1 MLKIFTDVL
10 DPFLWGLFPIIRKF
24 ERKYKN
30 FKYEFVM
37 GGLIDDYE
45 EFLPQNFREKNSI
58 KLGNKILYDM
68 YRATSTITNMK
79 GFSSPPKLFTED
91 YKSSYPLDKY
101 FLSVKEIDGDKS
113 KDYMRKILE
122 EAIIFEK
129 NIFKI
134 DVQKDIVKDF
144 ALNLEEFIFNY
155 ENSQGIFLQN
165 RMETFDYRIKK
176 FPGFLITENNRVLQN
191 IMNFGRIEEFLL
203 ENLDLEERDENLSE
217 EEKILDYI
225 NSYDLV
231 LKDEIKIV
239 FGEDNKLEELIK
251 EGSIKIRE
259 VNSFEILEMAWDKI
273 IRQKLPFNF
282 KNFKNLL

>member
-10 DPFLWGLFPIIRKF
+10 DPFLWGIFPIIRQF

-30 FKYEFVM
+30 FSYEFVM
-37 GGLIDDYE
+37 GGLIGDYE
-45 EFLPQNFREKNSI
+45 EFLPKNFRDKNSLE
-58 KLGNKILYDM
+58 LGNKILYDM
-68 YRATSTITNMK
+68 YRASGTLTKMP
-79 GFSSPPKLFTED
+79 GFSKSPNLFTED

-101 FLSVKEIDGDKS
+101 FLSVKEIDEDIS

-122 EAIIFEK
+122 EAIIFGK
-129 NIFKI
+129 NIFELET
-134 DVQKDIVKDF
+134 QKEIVEDF
-144 ALNLEEFIFNY
+144 GLDFEDFKFNY
-155 ENSQGIFLQN
+155 ENSQDIFLQN

-176 FPGFLITENNRVLQN
+176 MPGFLITENNRVLQN
-191 IMNFGRIEEFLL
+191 IMDFSRVEEFLL

-225 NSYDLV
+225 RSYDLV

-239 FGEDNKLEELIK
+239 FGEDNKLEDLLKDGIVEIK
-251 EGSIKIRE
+251 K

-273 IRQKLPFNF
+273 YEKEASF
-282 KNFKNLL
+282 

>member
-37 GGLIDDYE
+37 GGLIGDYE
-45 EFLPQNFREKNSI
+45 EFLPQNFREKNSLE
-58 KLGNKILYDM
+58 LGNKILYDM
-68 YRATSTITNMK
+68 YRATSTITNIK
-79 GFSSPPKLFTED
+79 GFSSPPELFTED

-101 FLSVKEIDGDKS
+101 FLSVKEIDEDKS
-113 KDYMRKILE
+113 KAYMRKILE

-129 NIFKI
+129 NIFKM

-144 ALNLEEFIFNY
+144 GLDFEEFIFNY
-155 ENSQGIFLQN
+155 ENSHDIFLQN

-176 FPGFLITENNRVLQN
+176 LPGFLITENNRVLQN
-191 IMNFGRIEEFLL
+191 IMDFSKIEEFLL
-203 ENLDLEERDENLSE
+203 ENLDLEEREDNLDKK
-217 EEKILDYI
+217 EKIIDYVK
-225 NSYDLV
+225 SYDLV

-239 FGEDNKLEELIK
+239 FGEYNKLEELIK
-251 EGSIKIRE
+251 EGRIKIRE
-259 VNSFEILEMAWDKI
+259 VNSFEILEIKW
-273 IRQKLPFNF
+273 
-282 KNFKNLL
+282 

>member
-37 GGLIDDYE
+37 GGLIGDYE
-45 EFLPQNFREKNSI
+45 EFLPQNFREKNSLE
-58 KLGNKILYDM
+58 LGNKILYDM
-68 YRATSTITNMK
+68 YRATSTITNIK
-79 GFSSPPKLFTED
+79 GFSSPPELFTED

-101 FLSVKEIDGDKS
+101 FLSVKEIDEDES
-113 KDYMRKILE
+113 KAYMRKILE

-129 NIFKI
+129 NIFKM

-144 ALNLEEFIFNY
+144 GLDFEEFIFNY
-155 ENSQGIFLQN
+155 ENSHDIFLQN

-191 IMNFGRIEEFLL
+191 IMDFSKIEEFLL
-203 ENLDLEERDENLSE
+203 ENLDLEERE
-217 EEKILDYI
+217 EKLLAAEKILNYI
-225 NSYDLV
+225 NSYELV

-251 EGSIKIRE
+251 EGRIKTRE
-259 VNSFEILEMAWDKI
+259 VNSFEILEINDK
-273 IRQKLPFNF
+273 N
-282 KNFKNLL
+282 

>member
-10 DPFLWGLFPIIRKF
+10 DPFLWGIFPIIRKF

-30 FKYEFVM
+30 FSYEFVM
-37 GGLIDDYE
+37 GGLIGDYE
-45 EFLPQNFREKNSI
+45 EFLPKNFRDKNSLE
-58 KLGNKILYDM
+58 LGNKILYDM
-68 YRATSTITNMK
+68 YRASGTLTKMP
-79 GFSSPPKLFTED
+79 GFSKSPNLFTED

-101 FLSVKEIDGDKS
+101 FLSVKEIDEDIS

-122 EAIIFEK
+122 EAIIFGK
-129 NIFKI
+129 NIFELET
-134 DVQKDIVKDF
+134 QKEIVEDF
-144 ALNLEEFIFNY
+144 GLDFEDFKFNY
-155 ENSQGIFLQN
+155 ENSQDIFLQN

-176 FPGFLITENNRVLQN
+176 MPGFLITENNRVLQN
-191 IMNFGRIEEFLL
+191 IMDFNRVEEFLL
-203 ENLDLEERDENLSE
+203 ENLDLVERENLDE
-217 EEKILDYI
+217 REKIIDYI

-251 EGSIKIRE
+251 EGRIKIRE

-273 IRQKLPFNF
+273 YEKEASF
-282 KNFKNLL
+282 

>member
-37 GGLIDDYE
+37 GGLIGDYE

-79 GFSSPPKLFTED
+79 GFSSPPELFTED

-101 FLSVKEIDGDKS
+101 FLSVKEIDEDKS
-113 KDYMRKILE
+113 KAYMRKILE

-144 ALNLEEFIFNY
+144 DLDLEEFIFNY
-155 ENSQGIFLQN
+155 ENSQDIFLQN

-191 IMNFGRIEEFLL
+191 IMDFSRIEEFLL

-239 FGEDNKLEELIK
+239 FGEDNKLEDLLKDGIVEIK
-251 EGSIKIRE
+251 K

-282 KNFKNLL
+282 KNFLYLL

>member
-10 DPFLWGLFPIIRKF
+10 DPFLWGIFPIIRRF

-30 FKYEFVM
+30 FSYEFVM
-37 GGLIDDYE
+37 GGLIGDYE
-45 EFLPQNFREKNSI
+45 EFLPKNFREKNSI

-68 YRATSTITNMK
+68 YRASGTLTKMP
-79 GFSSPPKLFTED
+79 GFSKSPNLFTEE

-101 FLSVKEIDGDKS
+101 FLSVKEIDEDIS

-122 EAIIFEK
+122 EAIIFGK

-144 ALNLEEFIFNY
+144 ALDLEEFIFNY
-155 ENSQGIFLQN
+155 ENSQDIFLQN

-191 IMNFGRIEEFLL
+191 IMDFSKIEDFLL

-225 NSYDLV
+225 RSYDLV

-239 FGEDNKLEELIK
+239 FGEDNKLEDLLKDGIVEIK
-251 EGSIKIRE
+251 K

-273 IRQKLPFNF
+273 YEKEASF
-282 KNFKNLL
+282 

>member
-37 GGLIDDYE
+37 GGLIGDYE

-79 GFSSPPKLFTED
+79 GFSSPPELFTED

-101 FLSVKEIDGDKS
+101 FLSVKEIDEDKS
-113 KDYMRKILE
+113 KAYMRKILE

-144 ALNLEEFIFNY
+144 ALDLEEFIFNY

-191 IMNFGRIEEFLL
+191 IMNFSRIEEFLL

-225 NSYDLV
+225 KSYDLV

-251 EGSIKIRE
+251 EGRIKIRE

-273 IRQKLPFNF
+273 IRQKFSFNF

>member
-37 GGLIDDYE
+37 GGLIGDYE
-45 EFLPQNFREKNSI
+45 EFLPQNFRKKNSI

-79 GFSSPPKLFTED
+79 GFSSPPELFTED

-113 KDYMRKILE
+113 KAYMRKILE

-144 ALNLEEFIFNY
+144 ALDLEEFIFNY
-155 ENSQGIFLQN
+155 ENSQDIFLQN

-191 IMNFGRIEEFLL
+191 IMDFSKIEDFLL

-239 FGEDNKLEELIK
+239 FGEENKLEELIK
-251 EGSIKIRE
+251 EGRIKIRE

>member
-10 DPFLWGLFPIIRKF
+10 DPFLWGIFPIIRKF

-30 FKYEFVM
+30 FSYEFVM
-37 GGLIDDYE
+37 GGLIGDYE
-45 EFLPQNFREKNSI
+45 EFLPKNFRDKNSLE
-58 KLGNKILYDM
+58 LGNKILYDM
-68 YRATSTITNMK
+68 YRASGTLTKMP
-79 GFSSPPKLFTED
+79 GFSKSPNLFTED

-101 FLSVKEIDGDKS
+101 FLSVKEIDEDIS

-122 EAIIFEK
+122 EAIIFGK
-129 NIFKI
+129 NIFELET
-134 DVQKDIVKDF
+134 QKEIVEDF
-144 ALNLEEFIFNY
+144 GLDFEDFKFNY
-155 ENSQGIFLQN
+155 ENSQDIFLQN

-191 IMNFGRIEEFLL
+191 IMDFSRVEEFLL
-203 ENLDLEERDENLSE
+203 ENLDLVERENLDE
-217 EEKILDYI
+217 REKIIDYI

-239 FGEDNKLEELIK
+239 FGEDNKLEDLLKDGIVEIK
-251 EGSIKIRE
+251 K

>member
-10 DPFLWGLFPIIRKF
+10 DPFLWGIFPIIRKF

-30 FKYEFVM
+30 FSYEFVM
-37 GGLIDDYE
+37 GGLIGDYE

-79 GFSSPPKLFTED
+79 GFSSPPELFTED

-101 FLSVKEIDGDKS
+101 FLSVKEIDEDKS
-113 KDYMRKILE
+113 KAYMRKILE

-129 NIFKI
+129 NIFELET
-134 DVQKDIVKDF
+134 QKEIVKDF
-144 ALNLEEFIFNY
+144 GLDLEEFLFNY
-155 ENSQGIFLQN
+155 ENSQDIFLQN

-191 IMNFGRIEEFLL
+191 IMDFSRVEEFLL
-203 ENLDLEERDENLSE
+203 ENLDLVERENLDE
-217 EEKILDYI
+217 REKIIDYI

-251 EGSIKIRE
+251 EGRIKIRE

-273 IRQKLPFNF
+273 YEKEASF
-282 KNFKNLL
+282 